1 MIRIWNRTE
10 NREEIEKVYGNEW
23 IKRLYGTELGQWITD
38 RLLSRRFISTLIGYY
53 ESSSFSRSKIDSF
66 ISEFSIPMSEYE
78 EGPFSSFNEFFIRK
92 FKPGQRPFI
101 SDPSVMPAFAEARYL
116 GFEKVDPDGT
126 YPVKNLL
133 LTPARLLGSEKQAQS
148 FVGGPMLIARLCPTD
163 YHRFH
168 FPDSGQIRTHH
179 RLPGAFH
186 SVNPLA
192 LEYRK
197 DIFVINERQVTLLDT
212 ENFGLLAYVE
222 VGALCVG
229 KIVQTHPLKGPFVR
243 GEEKGYFLFGGS
255 TVIVLGQAG
264 KWKPDSDLLERTG
277 KGQETLV
284 RLGDR
289 VASQCASI

>member
-10 NREEIEKVYGNEW
+10 SREEIEKVYGNEW
-23 IKRLYGTELGQWITD
+23 VKRLYGTRFGQWVTD
-38 RLLSRRFISTLIGYY
+38 RFLSRRLISTFIGYY
-53 ESSSFSRSKIDSF
+53 ESSTFSRSKINRF
-66 ISEFSIPMSEYE
+66 ISEFSIPMSEFE

-92 FKPGQRPFI
+92 FKPGQRPII

-116 GFEKVDPDGT
+116 GFEKVDLDRT

-133 LTPARLLGSEKQAQS
+133 LTPARLLGGEERAQP

-168 FPDSGQIRTHH
+168 FPDSGRIRTHD

-192 LEYRK
+192 LQYRK
-197 DIFVINERQVTLLDT
+197 DIFLINERQVTFLDT
-212 ENFGLLAYVE
+212 ENFGPLAYVE

-229 KIVQTHPLKGPFVR
+229 KIIQTHSLEGAFIR

-277 KGQETLV
+277 QGQEVLV

-289 VASQCASI
+289 VASRLL